1 MALYGSNW
9 KKKRLGGGH
18 KRRQASAVPAAGTA
32 EPRRPHCS
40 RGVQPGGIC
49 VNACA
54 MWCSA
59 SRPPEARGRA
69 GDVQATSAP

>member
-1 MALYGSNW
+1 MALYGSNCW
-9 KKKRLGGGH
+9 G
-18 KRRQASAVPAAGTA
+18 AATSECTSLVSSRDWHGTA